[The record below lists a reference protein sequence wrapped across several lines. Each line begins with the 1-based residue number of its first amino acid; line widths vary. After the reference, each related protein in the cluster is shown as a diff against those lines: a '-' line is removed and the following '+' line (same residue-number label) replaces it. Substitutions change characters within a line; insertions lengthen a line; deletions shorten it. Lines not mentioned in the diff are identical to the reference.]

1 MPRNRFDYIDNTV
14 HETTALDRAQ
24 KDWYDK
30 VKKSAFGNQEIG
42 TAMFGP
48 KPSNKNNNN
57 TEDMGKYQERFTPRE
72 DSTGPLLGYDTMA
85 ASVSGSSSIDS
96 RGFDFKP
103 FENSKR
109 NSDTPNQFGNL
120 VSPDT
125 SGSSIPQNNFIP
137 PATQNNWSEKW
148 DGIRTEENFR
158 IAREDGSN
166 PVPNPPDTT
175 VNLDRKGTMNNLFSS
190 SLT

>member
-1 MPRNRFDYIDNTV
+1 MPKRNRFDYIDNTV

-48 KPSNKNNNN
+48 KPSNKNNN
-57 TEDMGKYQERFTPRE
+57 TTMGKYQEERFTPRE
-72 DSTGPLLGYDTMA
+72 ENPPLTDDGWSAGLFHDKTGFGDGGG
-85 ASVSGSSSIDS
+85 VSATQS
-96 RGFDFKP
+96 
-103 FENSKR
+103 
-109 NSDTPNQFGNL
+109 L

-125 SGSSIPQNNFIP
+125 GGSSIPQNNFIP
-137 PATQNNWSEKW
+137 PATQDNWSEKW
-148 DGIRTEENFR
+148 DGIQTEENFR

-175 VNLDRKGTMNNLFSS
+175 VNIDRKGTMNDLFSS

>member
-1 MPRNRFDYIDNTV
+1 MPKRNRFDYIDNTV

-48 KPSNKNNNN
+48 KPSDKNNN
-57 TEDMGKYQERFTPRE
+57 TTMGKYQERTTPRE
-72 DSTGPLLGYDTMA
+72 DSTGSLLGYDTMG

-103 FENSKR
+103 FENSRR
-109 NSDTPNQFGNL
+109 NSDIPNQFGNL
-120 VSPDT
+120 ASLDT
-125 SGSSIPQNNFIP
+125 GGSSIPQNNFIP
-137 PATQNNWSEKW
+137 PATQDNWSEKW
-148 DGIRTEENFR
+148 DGIQTEENFR

-175 VNLDRKGTMNNLFSS
+175 VNIDRKGTMNDLFSS

>member
-1 MPRNRFDYIDNTV
+1 MAKRNRFDYIDNTV

-48 KPSNKNNNN
+48 KPGNNNNN

-72 DSTGPLLGYDTMA
+72 DSTGSLLGYDTMA
-85 ASVSGSSSIDS
+85 TSVSGSSSIDS

-109 NSDTPNQFGNL
+109 NSDVPNQFGNL

-125 SGSSIPQNNFIP
+125 GGSSIPQNNFIP
-137 PATQNNWSEKW
+137 PATQDKWVGKW
-148 DGIRTEENFR
+148 DDIEKDF
-158 IAREDGSN
+158 IVARQEGSN
-166 PVPNPPDTT
+166 PVPNPADTT
-175 VNLDRKGTMNNLFSS
+175 VNVDRKGTLNDLLFSS
-190 SLT
+190 LT